1 MISTTGAVLTTIGAA
16 PPYGTSRPLSIEQ
29 LHLDEPR
36 EGEVLVEIEA
46 AGICHSDLS
55 VVNGDRVRPVP
66 MLLGHEA
73 SGWVRAV
80 GANTPGFTTGDHVVM
95 TFLPRCGQCRAC
107 STEGRMPCEPG
118 SAANA
123 AGELFSGGVRIH
135 RGDEPIR
142 HHLGVSAFST
152 FAVVDHRSL
161 VRIPDDLP
169 GDIAAVLGCAVLT
182 GGGAVLNVAMPKPG
196 DTVAVVGIGGVG
208 LAAVLTAL
216 GLGGINVIAID
227 PLPAKQQTALRV
239 GAHAAMSPAEAISAG
254 VQANS
259 VIECAGSAAA
269 LESAVAVCAPGGVVA
284 VTGLA
289 APTARASISPLE
301 LVAQAKTITG
311 SYLGS
316 SVPQRDIPRFIDMWR
331 AGNLPLENLISDAIS
346 LSDINVAMDRL
357 AEGAA
362 LRQVIT
368 FASGSA

>member
-1 MISTTGAVLTTIGAA
+1 VVVATGAVLTTIGA
-16 PPYGTSRPLSIEQ
+16 PRPYADSRPLRIEQ
-29 LHLDEPR
+29 LQLDDPH

-80 GANTPGFTTGDHVVM
+80 GAHTPGLAPGDHVVL
-95 TFLPRCGQCRAC
+95 TFLPRCGECAAC
-107 STEGRMPCEPG
+107 QTQGRIPCEPG
-118 SAANA
+118 SASNA
-123 AGELFSGGVRIH
+123 AGELFSGGSRIH
-135 RGDEPIR
+135 QGAQSVY
-142 HHLGVSAFST
+142 HHLGVSVFST

-161 VRIPDDLP
+161 VKIPDDVP

-182 GGGAVLNVAMPKPG
+182 GGGAVLNVAQPVPG

-216 GLGGINVIAID
+216 GLPDVEVMAID
-227 PLPAKQQTALRV
+227 PLVSKQQMALRV
-239 GAHAAMSPAEAISAG
+239 GAHAAMSPAEAIDAG
-254 VQANS
+254 VRATS

-269 LESAVAVCAPGGVVA
+269 FETAVAVCAPGGLVA

-301 LVAQAKTITG
+301 LVAQAKTIIG

-316 SVPQRDIPRFIDMWR
+316 SVPALDIPRFISMWR
-331 AGNLPLENLISDAIS
+331 AGKLPLEHLISDTVT
-346 LSDINVAMDRL
+346 LTDINECMDRL
-357 AEGAA
+357 TDGAV
-362 LRQVIT
+362 LRQVIS
-368 FASGSA
+368 FAPGN

>member
-1 MISTTGAVLTTIGAA
+1 MVSTTGAVLTIIGADS
-16 PPYGTSRPLSIEQ
+16 PYARSRPLVIEQ
-29 LHLDEPR
+29 LHLDDPR
-36 EGEVLVEIEA
+36 DGEVLVEIEA

-73 SGWVRAV
+73 SGWVRGV
-80 GANTPGFTTGDHVVM
+80 GPHTPGIAPGDHVVM
-95 TFLPRCGQCRAC
+95 TFLPRCGACRAC
-107 STEGRMPCEPG
+107 STDGRMPCEPG
-118 SAANA
+118 SVANA
-123 AGELFSGGVRIH
+123 AGELFSGGTRIH
-135 RGDEPIR
+135 RDSEPVR

-161 VRIPDDLP
+161 VVIPDDVP

-182 GGGAVLNVAMPKPG
+182 GGGGVLNVAKPQPG

-227 PLPAKQQTALRV
+227 PLAAKQETARRV
-239 GAHAAMSPAEAISAG
+239 GVHSAMSPEEAISTG
-254 VQANS
+254 VQAHS

-269 LESAVAVCAPGGVVA
+269 LETAVAVCAPGGVVA

-316 SVPQRDIPRFIDMWR
+316 SVPQRDIPRFLQMWQ
-331 AGNLPLENLISDAIS
+331 AGNLPLENLISDAIE
-346 LSDINVAMDRL
+346 LSEINEGMDRL
-357 AEGAA
+357 AEGAV

-368 FASGSA
+368 FASGSS